1 MAPPL
6 QITLAQFRLTVY
18 QRSMC
23 NRARM
28 DREPETLWQSAIE
41 LFSERPRDN
50 RFDPRE
56 LRPGSRNYVIRE
68 QDGER
73 AWDVMTWDV
82 LGGQAK
88 WKMTNVRQLGLP
100 QWRKLAE
107 RPENRCIIPLT
118 EFCEFTPEKQDL
130 GDGKPP
136 LKGEMWFQ
144 VADQPI
150 FPVAGFWQRT
160 KEGNGFTMVT
170 CDPNALVAPIHPKA
184 MITIL
189 KPQDVDTWLRGTYED
204 VTALQKPYEAAKM
217 TVRGPVFPT
226 RRDER

>member
-1 MAPPL
+1 
-6 QITLAQFRLTVY
+6 
-18 QRSMC
+18 MC

-28 DREPETLWQSAIE
+28 SHEPETIWGSASK
-41 LFSERPRDN
+41 LFTERPRDN

-56 LRPGSRNYVIRE
+56 LRPKSRSYVIRE
-68 QDGER
+68 EGGER
-73 AWDVMTWDV
+73 AWDVMSWDV
-82 LGGQAK
+82 LGGGAA
-88 WKMTNVRQLGLP
+88 WPMTNVRDLTR
-100 QWRKLAE
+100 WRALASH
-107 RPENRCIIPLT
+107 PENRCIVPLT
-118 EFCEFTPEKQDL
+118 EFCEFTPEKHDL

-144 VADQPI
+144 VKDQPV

-170 CDPNALVAPIHPKA
+170 CDPNELVAPIHPKA

-189 KPQDVDTWLRGTYED
+189 EPEDVDTWLRGSYDE
-204 VTALQKPYEAAKM
+204 VVALQRPYPADQM

-226 RRDER
+226 RGRG